1 MRKRLRRVKVLCLM
15 RAKDHL
21 KIFSGTNILHNKMLV
36 LLGVNFNTKLIL
48 VKIRKIMSL
57 NKLKTL
63 QQRAKTNLIWKLS
76 PFSEHLN
83 LKQVIIKKK
92 IIFKILF
99 KLKIVYKQITN
110 SIWLINLNWFLKEIN
125 NFKSKMM
132 KLRQN
137 Y

>member
-1 MRKRLRRVKVLCLM
+1 MRKRLRKVKFLCLM

-83 LKQVIIKKK
+83 LKQVIIKEK

-99 KLKIVYKQITN
+99 KLKIAYKQITN